1 MNNQMTGK
9 TVLVTGANSG
19 IGKVTARE
27 LAKMGADVVMVARSR
42 ERGEKA
48 LAEVQKVSKN
58 GNVQL
63 MLADLSSQQSTRE
76 LAAKF
81 RAEHD
86 RLDVL
91 VNNAGA
97 MFTNRSES
105 VDGYEMTFALNHMG
119 YFLLTDLLLDMLK
132 ASAPARI
139 VNVASAAHSG
149 GPIDFDDLQREKE
162 YSGMQV
168 YGQSKMMNILF
179 TNELAR
185 RLQGSGVTANS
196 LHPGFVRSNFGR
208 KNNGIIGS
216 LLMPIAQLFAI
227 NEDKG
232 AETQIYLASSPE
244 VEEVTGTYFVKSQ
257 PKETHPFAQDE
268 AAQKKLWEVSETAVL
283 SATSL
288 PFHKATL

>member
-1 MNNQMTGK
+1 MVNQMAGK

-48 LAEVQKVSKN
+48 LDDVQKAS
-58 GNVQL
+58 GNSHVTL

-76 LAAKF
+76 LAEKF

-97 MFTNRSES
+97 FFANRSES

-139 VNVASAAHSG
+139 VNVASDAHRV
-149 GPIDFDDLQREKE
+149 GPVDFDDLQRKKE

-208 KNNGIIGS
+208 RNNGIIGS
-216 LLMPIAQLFAI
+216 LLMPLVQLFAI
-227 NEDKG
+227 NNDKG
-232 AETQIYLASSPE
+232 AETQIYLASSPA
-244 VEEVTGTYFVKSQ
+244 VEGVTGKYFDKSR
-257 PKETHPFAQDE
+257 PKETHPFAQDVM
-268 AAQKKLWEVSETAVL
+268 AQKRLWEVSEAALVTV
-283 SATSL
+283 
-288 PFHKATL
+288 H

>member
-1 MNNQMTGK
+1 MIGK

-19 IGKVTARE
+19 VGKVTARE
-27 LAKMGADVVMVARSR
+27 LARMGANVVMVARSR

-58 GNVQL
+58 GNAKL
-63 MLADLSSQQSTRE
+63 MLSDLSSQQSIRA
-76 LAAKF
+76 LAAQFK
-81 RAEHD
+81 AEHD

-132 ASAPARI
+132 ASVPARI
-139 VNVASAAHSG
+139 VNVASAAHSVG
-149 GPIDFDDLQREKE
+149 SVDFDDLQREKE

-185 RLQGSGVTANS
+185 RMQGSGVTANS

-244 VEEVTGTYFVKSQ
+244 VAGVTGKYFDKGH
-257 PKETHPFAQDE
+257 PHETHPFAQDVT
-268 AAQKKLWEVSETAVL
+268 AQKKLWEVSETAVL
-283 SATSL
+283 ST
-288 PFHKATL
+288 T